1 MTFAATRLRRA
12 AVITVGVLG
21 LLVVLVAFFP
31 WNVLRGV
38 VASQL
43 GARLHRSVHIEHL
56 AVDLGWNT
64 RVKVDGVTISNAAWS
79 QTQPMATLPTTLLT
93 FRIPS
98 LFRLSPDTVH
108 AVQPRVLLERNGS
121 GEANWNFGGD
131 GNSAGA
137 FVGAI
142 DFEDGRVRYVD
153 PRLRADIDLFITS
166 ADPGQAAHLLQFKGG
181 GTLRGET
188 FEIDGTS
195 AGLSELRK
203 IDAPYRLTLNARAG
217 RTTVAFDGTVVPS
230 DLQDVKG
237 ALHLKGVDLSQL
249 YPIVPTPLPWTPP
262 YDLAGDLTH
271 ADARWVFR
279 GIKGTV
285 GNSDLS
291 GDFTVDV
298 STPRPLTIAELASRK
313 FDYKD
318 LGGFIGLPPAN
329 SAHVAKTPEQQQAA
343 SKRAVTQRVLPDK
356 PFELVKLRDHD
367 VDVKFKG
374 HSVKWGSVPI
384 DNLDTHLTLKQG
396 VMRFKPLDF
405 GLAGG
410 HVISNVTLDV
420 TRDLPSAEATIEVRN
435 LELKRIFPQL
445 ASPNGSAGR
454 FGGRAQFQTRGNS
467 VADLFA
473 AADGEAAIAMRGGEA
488 STLQLVLTNLDLAR
502 AAQLLIGGDKT
513 AAIHCAVTALHA
525 KNGVMTP
532 DLFVVDTSAELIT
545 GTGSIDFV
553 NEKYDLHL
561 KADSKNPSLLALKGP
576 IVIGGTFKTPA
587 IHPEVAPVV
596 ARVGAAIGLG
606 VVAPPLALLPLIDLG
621 DAPDADCRALYQEAR
636 VQTGT
641 NARIARPGNDTTK
654 LGNQAPA
661 TAKADAARE
670 RAAEPKSGIPAPTE
684 AARAPASRDA
694 NETKQPNVRDPK
706 DEPAA

>member
-1 MTFAATRLRRA
+1 MKFAAKRA
-12 AVITVGVLG
+12 HRVAIITVGALA
-21 LLVVLVAFFP
+21 LVTLAVAFFP

-38 VASQL
+38 VASEL
-43 GARLHRSVHIEHL
+43 SGRLHRSVTIDHL
-56 AVDLGWNT
+56 SVDLGWTT
-64 RVKVDGVTISNAAWS
+64 RVRVDGVTVANAPWS

-93 FRIPS
+93 FSIPS
-98 LFRLSPDTVH
+98 LLRLSPDSVH
-108 AVQPRVLLERNGS
+108 VGKPRILLEKSPS
-121 GEANWNFGGD
+121 GDANWNFGDGD
-131 GNSAGA
+131 SRSGA

-142 DFEDGRVRYVD
+142 DFEDGKVRYID
-153 PRLRADIDLFITS
+153 PALRADIDTFITS
-166 ADPGQAAHLLQFKGG
+166 AAKGNEHLLQFKGG
-181 GTLRGET
+181 GTLRGEA

-195 AGLSELRK
+195 AGLGQLRK
-203 IDAPYRLTLNARAG
+203 IDDPYRLTLNARAG
-217 RTTVAFDGTVVPS
+217 RTAVRFDGTVVPS
-230 DLQDVKG
+230 DLQNAKG
-237 ALHLKGVDLSQL
+237 ALHLKGPDLSQL

-262 YDLAGDLTH
+262 YDLTGNLTH

-279 GIKGTV
+279 DIKGTV

-291 GDFTVDV
+291 GDFTVDM
-298 STPRPLTIAELASRK
+298 SSQRPLTIAELASRK

-329 SAHVAKTPEQQQAA
+329 SPQPAKTPEQQQAA
-343 SKRAVTQRVLPDK
+343 SKRATTQRVLPDK
-356 PFELVKLRDHD
+356 RFELAKLRDHD
-367 VDVKFKG
+367 VDLKFKG
-374 HSVKWGSVPI
+374 QSVKWGSIPI

-420 TRDLPSAEATIEVRN
+420 TRDVPTAEATIEARN

-454 FGGRAQFQTRGNS
+454 FGGRAQFRTRGNS

-502 AAQLLIGGDKT
+502 AAQLLIGGDET

-525 KNGVMTP
+525 KDGVMTP
-532 DLFVVDTSAELIT
+532 DLLVIDTSAELIT
-545 GTGSIDFV
+545 GRGSIDFA

-561 KADSKNPSLLALKGP
+561 KADSKNASLLALKGP

-606 VVAPPLALLPLIDLG
+606 VLAPPLALLPLIDLG
-621 DAPDADCRALYQEAR
+621 DAPDADCRALYQDAR
-636 VQTGT
+636 VQTG
-641 NARIARPGNDTTK
+641 NNERIARPDRDRAKVTK
-654 LGNQAPA
+654 SQRA
-661 TAKADAARE
+661 TAKASTAHE
-670 RAAEPKSGIPAPTE
+670 RGSEATNQKAIPTE
-684 AARAPASRDA
+684 AARAPAPRDPA
-694 NETKQPNVRDPK
+694 DSKQPIVRDPK
-706 DEPAA
+706 EEPAA